1 MIVIAE
7 PYARYSNTLPA
18 SELERAAANLLNFA
32 DEITR
37 SHFADRY
44 QQFEVTVA
52 ARVEIGSTRTWI
64 TIAAL
69 VHALIFYGDIRQSVD
84 YLIKDGQHLGR
95 LILAGVP
102 GAIGLHPYSAER
114 EERRLGVPGKLQR
127 LFASVER
134 GEITSGEATRRAMT
148 ILQKRGGVDVLR
160 ELPKLT
166 ERLAV
171 EFEQVA
177 NISWRQLSVD
187 FGQEANPSGVP
198 AQQKKQAAR
207 RPELGLPPV
216 TPFQRRRGVI
226 ASRDRTTGDIQISTY

>member
-18 SELERAAANLLNFA
+18 SELDRAVANLLNFA

-37 SHFADRY
+37 SHFADRD
-44 QQFEVTVA
+44 QRFEVTVA

-114 EERRLGVPGKLQR
+114 EGVGSGSPDRKSTRLNSSHLGISYAVFCLKKEKKTQIL
-127 LFASVER
+127 
-134 GEITSGEATRRAMT
+134 M
-148 ILQKRGGVDVLR
+148 ILQ
-160 ELPKLT
+160 T
-166 ERLAV
+166 
-171 EFEQVA
+171 
-177 NISWRQLSVD
+177 
-187 FGQEANPSGVP
+187 
-198 AQQKKQAAR
+198 KKKSTQ
-207 RPELGLPPV
+207 
-216 TPFQRRRGVI
+216 TKKK
-226 ASRDRTTGDIQISTY
+226 TTSTQTNVSSNTQIHN